1 MKVVIMAG
9 GKGTRISSVAS
20 DIPKPMIKIEG
31 KPVLEHEIECLRDQG
46 FKDIILTVSH
56 LGNIIMDYFGD
67 GSGISPVTGKSFGVN
82 IEYYFEKE
90 PLGNAGALFKIK
102 DKLTEDFLLLNADAM
117 FDVDFNRF
125 VEFHKSHGG
134 LVTLFTH
141 PNSHP
146 YDSGLIIANENG
158 IVQKWLAKEDER
170 PLYYKNRVNAGLH
183 VMSPEILKQNID
195 TPKIDLDR
203 QLLKPLS
210 GTGKMFCYD
219 SPEYVKDMGYTHIE
233 LMPITEHPL
242 DESWGYQT
250 IGYYSST
257 SRYGTP
263 TEFKA
268 FIDKCHENGIGV
280 ILDFAYSHFC
290 KDAHGLYKFD
300 GSAQFEYSDPLKAE
314 NIGWGTAHFDLGK
327 PEVNSFLISNVLYW
341 FNEYHIDGIR
351 VDAVSSMLYLDYDIG
366 EWRPNKYG
374 GRENLEA
381 IDFLKR
387 LNKIVYTTVNNPI
400 IIAEEST
407 AWPMVTG
414 PTYSGAL
421 GFTYKWN
428 MGWMNDT
435 LKYMEMDP
443 IYRKHHHELITF
455 SFMYAFSENF
465 ILPLSHDEV
474 VHGKKSLLD
483 KMPGDPWQKFAS
495 LRTLYAY
502 YMMHPG
508 KKLLFMGSEFG
519 QGLEW
524 RYAYG
529 LEWELLERE
538 PHMKMKDYVKDLNHL
553 YKNEKALHEIDNT
566 YEGFDFIDPHNS
578 EQSIITLMRKGKN
591 ERDFIIAVINFT
603 PVVRYNY
610 KIGVPYEGVYEEVFN
625 TDNEKYWG
633 SNQTMESSELTSY
646 PEKWHNKD
654 NHIRI
659 KVPPLGATFIK
670 GKELKIDTIQID
682 PNSKVSIGGK
692 DKKVNK
698 VNPKTKTQKL

>member
-1 MKVVIMAG
+1 MKSDPYAVFSE
-9 GKGTRISSVAS
+9 KRPNTAS
-20 DIPKPMIKIEG
+20 IIYTNDNYKWNDRKWQREKQKIVHDNSPMNIYE
-31 KPVLEHEIECLRDQG
+31 V
-46 FKDIILTVSH
+46 H
-56 LGNIIMDYFGD
+56 LGSWKRKWD
-67 GSGISPVTGKSFGVN
+67 G
-82 IEYYFEKE
+82 
-90 PLGNAGALFKIK
+90 
-102 DKLTEDFLLLNADAM
+102 
-117 FDVDFNRF
+117 
-125 VEFHKSHGG
+125 EFFS
-134 LVTLFTH
+134 
-141 PNSHP
+141 
-146 YDSGLIIANENG
+146 YE
-158 IVQKWLAKEDER
+158 E
-170 PLYYKNRVNAGLH
+170 LYE
-183 VMSPEILKQNID
+183 MI
-195 TPKIDLDR
+195 
-203 QLLKPLS
+203 
-210 GTGKMFCYD
+210 
-219 SPEYVKDMGYTHIE
+219 EYVKDMGYTHIE

-414 PTYSGAL
+414 ATYSGAL

>member
-1 MKVVIMAG
+1 MNIYEV
-9 GKGTRISSVAS
+9 
-20 DIPKPMIKIEG
+20 
-31 KPVLEHEIECLRDQG
+31 
-46 FKDIILTVSH
+46 H
-56 LGNIIMDYFGD
+56 LGSWKRKWD
-67 GSGISPVTGKSFGVN
+67 G
-82 IEYYFEKE
+82 
-90 PLGNAGALFKIK
+90 
-102 DKLTEDFLLLNADAM
+102 
-117 FDVDFNRF
+117 
-125 VEFHKSHGG
+125 EFFS
-134 LVTLFTH
+134 
-141 PNSHP
+141 
-146 YDSGLIIANENG
+146 YE
-158 IVQKWLAKEDER
+158 E
-170 PLYYKNRVNAGLH
+170 LYE
-183 VMSPEILKQNID
+183 MI
-195 TPKIDLDR
+195 
-203 QLLKPLS
+203 
-210 GTGKMFCYD
+210 
-219 SPEYVKDMGYTHIE
+219 EYVKDMGYTHIE

-314 NIGWGTAHFDLGK
+314 NLGWGTAHFDLGK

-381 IDFLKR
+381 IDFIKK
-387 LNKIVYTTVNNPI
+387 LNKIIYTTVSNPI

-443 IYRKHHHELITF
+443 IYRKYHHELITF

-502 YMMHPG
+502 YMIHPG

-553 YKNEKALHEIDNT
+553 YKNEKALYEMNNT

-578 EQSIITLMRKGKN
+578 EQSIVTLMRKGKN

-625 TDNEKYWG
+625 TDDEKYWG
-633 SNQTMESSELTSY
+633 SNQTMKNSELTSY

-659 KVPPLGATFIK
+659 KVPPLGAVFIK

-682 PNSKVSIGGK
+682 SNSKVSIGGK

-698 VNPKTKTQKL
+698 VNSKTKTQKL

>member
-1 MKVVIMAG
+1 
-9 GKGTRISSVAS
+9 
-20 DIPKPMIKIEG
+20 
-31 KPVLEHEIECLRDQG
+31 
-46 FKDIILTVSH
+46 
-56 LGNIIMDYFGD
+56 
-67 GSGISPVTGKSFGVN
+67 
-82 IEYYFEKE
+82 
-90 PLGNAGALFKIK
+90 
-102 DKLTEDFLLLNADAM
+102 
-117 FDVDFNRF
+117 
-125 VEFHKSHGG
+125 
-134 LVTLFTH
+134 
-141 PNSHP
+141 
-146 YDSGLIIANENG
+146 
-158 IVQKWLAKEDER
+158 
-170 PLYYKNRVNAGLH
+170 
-183 VMSPEILKQNID
+183 
-195 TPKIDLDR
+195 
-203 QLLKPLS
+203 
-210 GTGKMFCYD
+210 
-219 SPEYVKDMGYTHIE
+219 
-233 LMPITEHPL
+233 
-242 DESWGYQT
+242 
-250 IGYYSST
+250 
-257 SRYGTP
+257 
-263 TEFKA
+263 
-268 FIDKCHENGIGV
+268 
-280 ILDFAYSHFC
+280 
-290 KDAHGLYKFD
+290 
-300 GSAQFEYSDPLKAE
+300 
-314 NIGWGTAHFDLGK
+314 
-327 PEVNSFLISNVLYW
+327 
-341 FNEYHIDGIR
+341 
-351 VDAVSSMLYLDYDIG
+351 MLYLDYDIG